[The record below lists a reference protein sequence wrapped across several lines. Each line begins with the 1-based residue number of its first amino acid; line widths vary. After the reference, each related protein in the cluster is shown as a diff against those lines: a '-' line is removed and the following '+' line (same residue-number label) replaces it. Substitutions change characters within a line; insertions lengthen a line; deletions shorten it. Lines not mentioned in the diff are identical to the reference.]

1 MTLPTGAAHADS
13 WRRTALL
20 RAGGPQTCTHLTK
33 PPQPCCLASLPGQ
46 LLAWLSSAN
55 TDLSVADRPAKP
67 SGPATARSTGMKAR
81 PTPTKA
87 ALQAT
92 MPSTV
97 SLAPH
102 GTCAGGG
109 GGQAPWDCR
118 WSVRWSMPSNE
129 GRGRKRLAS
138 WPGTSGARLACR
150 SCSAVQQQPAA
161 KQQQRW
167 MNAAQASGST
177 HIETLVVGLPVE
189 QPVGTLKLLQGRA
202 QDEALLLGRQA
213 WRQRRLA

>member
-109 GGQAPWDCR
+109 VGRLRGIAGGVCGGQCLPMKA
-118 WSVRWSMPSNE
+118 E
-129 GRGRKRLAS
+129 GGSGWPAGR
-138 WPGTSGARLACR
+138 
-150 SCSAVQQQPAA
+150 V
-161 KQQQRW
+161 
-167 MNAAQASGST
+167 
-177 HIETLVVGLPVE
+177 PVE
-189 QPVGTLKLLQGRA
+189 H
-202 QDEALLLGRQA
+202 A
-213 WRQRRLA
+213 WHAAAAARCSNSPQQSSSNGG